1 MAVRYGFFV
10 AIIVAVGGLCVMGWR
25 LSRASA
31 LDELPDAAS
40 KAITTPVGMA
50 DDALTA
56 SRLQQASTVANAYL
70 AQNGTL
76 ATFTP
81 EAMDRLD
88 PTIDSS
94 VTLAWVNAAD
104 ACFQAGRGTATMHL
118 AVSTGGPPADGPC

>member
-1 MAVRYGFFV
+1 
-10 AIIVAVGGLCVMGWR
+10 MGWR